1 MDALEGS
8 AAYRGS
14 QRCFDARCI
23 LGLEQSGDE
32 ESFAH
37 GGCRNK
43 SQPRLRLPISGSR
56 IASMWGT
63 GGFPVPT
70 DASRALTMAKYL
82 FGNYLLD
89 LDERRLLRDNEEVR
103 LRGKLFDTLR
113 VLVENAGK
121 LVRKD
126 AFMESVWPDSVVE
139 DNNLDYC
146 ISQLR
151 KVLHPAKYIETVPRH
166 GYRFRAKVT
175 VPSPHARLIQPE
187 PTNQTP
193 DSPDRPIEF
202 FTTSDGV
209 RIAYHIGGQGPVLV
223 RTIHW
228 LNHLDFEWKTPLRRQ
243 WLSEVMRH
251 HTLLR
256 YDQRGSGLS
265 DWNVSDF
272 SFERTVRDFEELVD
286 AAGLEKFSILGG
298 CQGAAVAIAYAV
310 RHPERVTKLIIN
322 GTFANGWPAPG
333 PGAQEHLEAMLTLI
347 RSGWGRDNP
356 AFRQLWTTLFRPDA
370 DSVEATWLNELQ
382 RISSSPENAAR
393 MIAEFPNIRVLDML
407 PKISCPTLVLHS
419 RDDGAVPVQEGKLI
433 AARIRGAHFV
443 ELPSRSHMVAPGDA
457 GWEQLVQEFSAFMG
471 WHEES
476 VTPMKEGSAS

>member
-1 MDALEGS
+1 
-8 AAYRGS
+8 
-14 QRCFDARCI
+14 
-23 LGLEQSGDE
+23 
-32 ESFAH
+32 
-37 GGCRNK
+37 
-43 SQPRLRLPISGSR
+43 
-56 IASMWGT
+56 
-63 GGFPVPT
+63 
-70 DASRALTMAKYL
+70 MANYL
-82 FGNYLLD
+82 FGVYVLD
-89 LDERRLLRDNEEVR
+89 VDERRLLRDNEEIR

-151 KVLHPAKYIETVPRH
+151 KLLYPAKYIETVPRH
-166 GYRFRAKVT
+166 GYRFVAEVT
-175 VPSPHARLIQPE
+175 AVKPHGRLLQLETAVQQP
-187 PTNQTP
+187 NAP
-193 DSPDRPIEF
+193 DQEIKF
-202 FTTSDGV
+202 FITSDGV
-209 RIAYHIGGQGPVLV
+209 RIAYNIGGQGPPLV

-243 WLSEVMRH
+243 WLSEIMQH
-251 HTLLR
+251 NTLLR

-272 SFERTVRDFEELVD
+272 SFERMVQDFEELVD
-286 AAGLEKFSILGG
+286 AAGLEKFTILGG
-298 CQGAAVAIAYAV
+298 CQGAAVGIAYAV
-310 RHPERVTKLIIN
+310 RHPERVKKLIIN

-370 DSVEATWLNELQ
+370 DSVEAAWLNELQ
-382 RISSSPENAAR
+382 RISSSPENAAS
-393 MIAEFPNIRVLDML
+393 MMAEFPNIRVLDML

-419 RDDGAVPVQEGKLI
+419 REDGAVPVQEGKLI
-433 AARIRGAHFV
+433 AARIRGSRFV
-443 ELPSRSHMVAPGDA
+443 ELASRSHMVAPGDA
-457 GWEQLVQEFSAFMG
+457 GWDQLVQEFSAFMD
-471 WHEES
+471 WH
-476 VTPMKEGSAS
+476 KETAARMEKVSAS

>member
-1 MDALEGS
+1 MS
-8 AAYRGS
+8 
-14 QRCFDARCI
+14 
-23 LGLEQSGDE
+23 
-32 ESFAH
+32 
-37 GGCRNK
+37 
-43 SQPRLRLPISGSR
+43 
-56 IASMWGT
+56 
-63 GGFPVPT
+63 
-70 DASRALTMAKYL
+70 KYI
-82 FGNYLLD
+82 FSNYVLD
-89 LDERRLLRDNEEVR
+89 VDERRLLRDSEEIR
-103 LRGKLFDTLR
+103 LRGKLFDTLC

-139 DNNLDYC
+139 ENNLDYC

-151 KVLHPAKYIETVPRH
+151 KLLHPAKYIETVPRH
-166 GYRFRAKVT
+166 GYRFVAEVT
-175 VPSPHARLIQPE
+175 IQKPHGRLIQLETTVQPADIPE
-187 PTNQTP
+187 QK
-193 DSPDRPIEF
+193 IEF

-209 RIAYHIGGQGPVLV
+209 RIAYHIAGQGPALV

-243 WLSEVMRH
+243 WLSEIMQH

-265 DWNVSDF
+265 DWNVTDF
-272 SFERTVRDFEELVD
+272 SFERTVQDFEELVD

-298 CQGAAVAIAYAV
+298 CQGAAVGIAYAV

-333 PGAQEHLEAMLTLI
+333 PGAQEHLEAMLSLI

-370 DSVEATWLNELQ
+370 GPTETAWLNELQ
-382 RISSSPENAAR
+382 RVSSSPENAAS
-393 MIAEFPNIRVLDML
+393 MIAEFPKIRILDML

-433 AARIRGAHFV
+433 AARIRGARFV
-443 ELPSRSHMVAPGDA
+443 ELPSRSHMVGPGDA
-457 GWEQLVQEFSAFMG
+457 GWEQLVHELSAFMD
-471 WHEES
+471 WPEES
-476 VTPMKEGSAS
+476 AAPMGKSRPRDEFRIVQTQSRRVRRTYPLVE

>member
-1 MDALEGS
+1 M
-8 AAYRGS
+8 
-14 QRCFDARCI
+14 
-23 LGLEQSGDE
+23 
-32 ESFAH
+32 
-37 GGCRNK
+37 
-43 SQPRLRLPISGSR
+43 
-56 IASMWGT
+56 T
-63 GGFPVPT
+63 
-70 DASRALTMAKYL
+70 KYL
-82 FGNYLLD
+82 FGSYLLD
-89 LDERRLLRDNEEVR
+89 VDERRLLRDNEEIR

-113 VLVENAGK
+113 LLVENAGK

-126 AFMESVWPDSVVE
+126 AFMECVWPDSVVE

-151 KVLHPAKYIETVPRH
+151 KLLYPAKYIETVPRH
-166 GYRFRAKVT
+166 GYRFVAEVT
-175 VPSPHARLIQPE
+175 PPKPHGRLIQLE
-187 PTNQTP
+187 PAVQSHDAP
-193 DSPDRPIEF
+193 DQQIES

-209 RIAYHIGGQGPVLV
+209 RIAYSIGGQGPALV

-251 HTLLR
+251 NTLVR

-265 DWNVSDF
+265 DWNVTDF
-272 SFERTVRDFEELVD
+272 SFERTVKDFEELVD
-286 AAGLEKFSILGG
+286 VAGLERFSILGG
-298 CQGAAVAIAYAV
+298 CQGAAVGIAYAV
-310 RHPERVTKLIIN
+310 RHPKRVTKLIIN

-333 PGAQEHLEAMLTLI
+333 PGAYEHLQAMLTLI

-370 DSVEATWLNELQ
+370 DPAEASWLNELQ

-393 MIAEFPNIRVLDML
+393 MIAEFPNIRILDML

-433 AARIRGAHFV
+433 AARIRGARFV
-443 ELPSRSHMVAPGDA
+443 ELPSRSHMVGPGDA
-457 GWEQLVQEFSAFMG
+457 AWKQLVEEVSAFMG
-471 WHEES
+471 WQEKA
-476 VTPMKEGSAS
+476 TARMGGISAS

>member
-1 MDALEGS
+1 
-8 AAYRGS
+8 
-14 QRCFDARCI
+14 
-23 LGLEQSGDE
+23 
-32 ESFAH
+32 
-37 GGCRNK
+37 
-43 SQPRLRLPISGSR
+43 
-56 IASMWGT
+56 
-63 GGFPVPT
+63 
-70 DASRALTMAKYL
+70 MAKYL

-89 LDERRLLRDNEEVR
+89 LDERTLLRDNEDIR

-113 VLVENAGK
+113 LLVENAGK

-151 KVLHPAKYIETVPRH
+151 KLFHPAKYIETVPRH
-166 GYRFRAKVT
+166 GYRFVAKVSA
-175 VPSPHARLIQPE
+175 PKPHGRLIPLE
-187 PTNQTP
+187 SAMHSSGVP
-193 DSPDRPIEF
+193 DQQIEF

-209 RIAYHIGGQGPVLV
+209 RIAYNIAGQGPVLV

-243 WLSEVMRH
+243 WLAEIMQHNMLV
-251 HTLLR
+251 R

-265 DWNVSDF
+265 DWNISDF
-272 SFERTVRDFEELVD
+272 SFERTVQDFEELVD
-286 AAGLEKFSILGG
+286 AAGLEKFAILGG
-298 CQGAAVAIAYAV
+298 CQGAAVGIAYAV

-333 PGAQEHLEAMLTLI
+333 PGAQEHLDAMLTLI

-356 AFRQLWTTLFRPDA
+356 AFRQLWTTMFRPDVDA
-370 DSVEATWLNELQ
+370 VEAAWLNELQ
-382 RISSSPENAAR
+382 RIASSPENAAL
-393 MIAEFPNIRVLDML
+393 MIAEFPNIRIIDML
-407 PKISCPTLVLHS
+407 PKVSCPTLVLHS

-433 AARIRGAHFV
+433 AARIPGARFV

-471 WHEES
+471 WHEEAEARM
-476 VTPMKEGSAS
+476 TAISAP

>member
-1 MDALEGS
+1 
-8 AAYRGS
+8 
-14 QRCFDARCI
+14 
-23 LGLEQSGDE
+23 
-32 ESFAH
+32 
-37 GGCRNK
+37 
-43 SQPRLRLPISGSR
+43 
-56 IASMWGT
+56 
-63 GGFPVPT
+63 
-70 DASRALTMAKYL
+70 MAKYL

-89 LDERRLLRDNEEVR
+89 VDERRLLRDNEEIR

-126 AFMESVWPDSVVE
+126 AFMDSVWPDSIVE

-151 KVLHPAKYIETVPRH
+151 KRLHPEKYIETVPRH
-166 GYRFRAKVT
+166 GYRFVAEVT
-175 VPSPHARLIQPE
+175 APKADGSLVRLE
-187 PTNQTP
+187 PTLAAP
-193 DSPDRPIEF
+193 DVPDQRIEF

-209 RIAYHIGGQGPVLV
+209 RIAYSIGGQGPVLV

-243 WLSEVMRH
+243 WLLEVMRH
-251 HTLLR
+251 HTLVR

-286 AAGLEKFSILGG
+286 AAGLERFSILGG
-298 CQGAAVAIAYAV
+298 CQGAAVGIAYAS
-310 RHPERVTKLIIN
+310 RHPDRVNKLIIN

-333 PGAQEHLEAMLTLI
+333 PGAREHLEAMLTLI

-356 AFRQLWTTLFRPDA
+356 AFRQLWTTLFRPEA

-393 MIAEFPNIRVLDML
+393 MIGEFPNIKILDML

-433 AARIRGAHFV
+433 AARIRGARFV
-443 ELPSRSHMVAPGDA
+443 ELLSRSHMVSPGDP
-457 GWEQLVQEFSAFMG
+457 GWEQFVQEFSVFMG
-471 WHEES
+471 WLQEAVEQTTATS
-476 VTPMKEGSAS
+476 VS